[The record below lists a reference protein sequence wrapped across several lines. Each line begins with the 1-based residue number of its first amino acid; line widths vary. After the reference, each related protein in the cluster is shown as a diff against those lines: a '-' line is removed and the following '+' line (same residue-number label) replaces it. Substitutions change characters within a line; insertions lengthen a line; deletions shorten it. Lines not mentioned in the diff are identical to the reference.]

1 MEANAASSKRGVVAG
16 HISSLPDELLSQ
28 VLKLLPFST
37 KAAAHSVSKRWNNVL
52 RQPIIPD
59 LWYECELDLGEQGLD
74 LQRDKE
80 LWQTVDWLARRA
92 YGITLLVIVSAA
104 WRRDLNHNVFT
115 ESGYF
120 YKQQLPYL
128 LGQLHFKG
136 IDLRLSFSTGVS
148 HCTPFFLMLMS
159 CSGFAYSPPPAL
171 T

>member
-1 MEANAASSKRGVVAG
+1 MEATAASFKRSVVAG

-37 KAAAHSVSKRWNNVL
+37 KAAAHSVSKRWCNVL

-148 HCTPFFLMLMS
+148 HCTPSF
-159 CSGFAYSPPPAL
+159 
-171 T
+171 